1 MPTSRRPG
9 RKPDGPPRTG
19 PSRPWLDFEMEVV
32 QGLEEFAEGELARR
46 MGADAIVVGRPV
58 PGRIAIRYRGSPAA
72 LNGLR
77 SVAAVHMIESYEVA
91 RPRALLGHENLTRLR
106 RLIEGIVGLFPRGS
120 FETFRISA
128 AGADSSTFKRLGDEI
143 GTVTR
148 LVATEEPAR
157 LQLAFRRT
165 PGLRTGWQV
174 LVRLSPMPLSAR
186 KWRVCD
192 LPGALNATIAH
203 VMVELAGVPQD
214 GTLVNLACGSGTLM
228 AEGPELGP
236 TGVVLGC
243 DTSTHALECASANI
257 RAAGRAGRA
266 QLLLADARRVPA
278 PMACADAIV
287 ADMPYGMLSGAG
299 VKLGPLYSGVVP
311 EATRLARPG
320 AALVVITSARKHF
333 EDALR
338 RHEASWRIDR
348 VIRLQVP
355 FRSGYIK
362 PQIYVLRRR
371 P

>member
-214 GTLVNLACGSGTLM
+214 GDVGEPRLRLGYPDGRGSG
-228 AEGPELGP
+228 
-236 TGVVLGC
+236 
-243 DTSTHALECASANI
+243 
-257 RAAGRAGRA
+257 
-266 QLLLADARRVPA
+266 
-278 PMACADAIV
+278 
-287 ADMPYGMLSGAG
+287 
-299 VKLGPLYSGVVP
+299 
-311 EATRLARPG
+311 ARPDG
-320 AALVVITSARKHF
+320 RRLRLRHQHTRTRMRLREHSRGRTCRSSAAAT
-333 EDALR
+333 
-338 RHEASWRIDR
+338 
-348 VIRLQVP
+348 
-355 FRSGYIK
+355 
-362 PQIYVLRRR
+362 RRR
-371 P
+371 PAGPGADGLR